1 MNSYIKKYSPLIIIS
16 VSIIIFVLM
25 IRLRPEAKFEE
36 PKIIPQLVETMV
48 AYPSEVG
55 AKISSQGTIR
65 PEHEIFVTSEL
76 SGKVTWVSKN
86 FLDGAG
92 LQIGDTLMKI
102 EKRDYELA
110 LISTESSLFLA
121 WLALEREEAEANLAS
136 IEWKRVGKGD
146 ASSLTLREPQLAQAR
161 AVLAAAEAAYEQS
174 KRNLERT
181 SIIAPFDGRVRK
193 KMVDLGTNL
202 IPGSR
207 LADIYATASFEVR
220 LPIADKDIPFLGIP
234 LDGTSIDPANRPEV
248 RLSTSYGGDEL
259 NTKGSIVRSQSEI
272 DPKTRMISLVAAV
285 PIDENSK
292 IANSL
297 KVGMFMNAEIS
308 GLNFSD
314 IVGVPRYTI
323 KDETIW
329 VVQDKRLRKRSVE
342 VLRYEDEYALVK
354 DGLNTMDKI
363 LTTRLSSYI
372 DGMSVRCLL
381 YTSPSPRD

>member
-1 MNSYIKKYSPLIIIS
+1 MNSYIKKYSPLIIIL

-48 AYPSEVG
+48 AYPSEVR

-92 LQIGDTLMKI
+92 FQIGDTLMKI

-110 LISTESSLFLA
+110 LISTESSLFQA
-121 WLALEREEAEANLAS
+121 RLALEREEAEANLAS

-234 LDGTSIDPANRPEV
+234 LDGTSIDPSNRPEV

-259 NTKGSIVRSQSEI
+259 NTKGFIVRSESEI
-272 DPKTRMISLVAAV
+272 DPKTRMISAIATI
-285 PIDENSK
+285 PISN
-292 IANSL
+292 ANSGF
-297 KVGMFMNAEIS
+297 KVGMFVNAEIN
-308 GLNFSD
+308 GLSFPG
-314 IVGVPRYTI
+314 VTVVPRSAV
-323 KDETIW
+323 KDNMIW
-329 VVQDKRLRKRSVE
+329 VVIDEKLRRKSVE
-342 VLRYEDEYALVK
+342 VIRFEKDFAFIS
-354 DGLNTMDKI
+354 DGLNKNDRI
-363 LTTRLSSYI
+363 LITRLSSYV
-372 DGMSVRCLL
+372 DGMPVRLN
-381 YTSPSPRD
+381 

>member
-1 MNSYIKKYSPLIIIS
+1 MNRYIKKYSPLIIIS
-16 VSIIIFVLM
+16 VSIIIFILM

-92 LQIGDTLMKI
+92 FKIGDTLMKI

-110 LISTESSLFLA
+110 LISTESSLFQA
-121 WLALEREEAEANLAS
+121 RLALEREEAEANLAS

-207 LADIYATASFEVR
+207 LADIYATASFEIR
-220 LPIADKDIPFLGIP
+220 LPIADKDIPFIGIP

-272 DPKTRMISLVAAV
+272 NPKTRMISVIATI
-285 PIDENSK
+285 PISN
-292 IANSL
+292 ANSGF
-297 KVGMFMNAEIS
+297 KVGMFVNAEIN
-308 GLNFSD
+308 GLSFPG
-314 IVGVPRYTI
+314 VTVVPRSAV
-323 KDETIW
+323 KDNMIW
-329 VVQDKRLRKRSVE
+329 VVIDEKLRRKSVE
-342 VLRYEDEYALVK
+342 VIRFEKDFAFIS
-354 DGLNTMDKI
+354 DGLNKNDRI
-363 LTTRLSSYI
+363 LITRLSSYV
-372 DGMSVRCLL
+372 DGMPVRLN
-381 YTSPSPRD
+381 

>member
-1 MNSYIKKYSPLIIIS
+1 MNSYIKKYSPLIIIL

-48 AYPSEVG
+48 AYPSEVR

-92 LQIGDTLMKI
+92 FQIGDTLMKI

-110 LISTESSLFLA
+110 LISTESSLFQA
-121 WLALEREEAEANLAS
+121 RLALEREEAEANLAS

-234 LDGTSIDPANRPEV
+234 LDGTSIDPSNRPEV
-248 RLSTSYGGDEL
+248 RLSTNYGGDEL
-259 NTKGSIVRSQSEI
+259 NTKGFIVRSESEI
-272 DPKTRMISLVAAV
+272 DPKTRMISAIATI
-285 PIDENSK
+285 PISN
-292 IANSL
+292 ANSGF
-297 KVGMFMNAEIS
+297 KVGMFVNAEIN
-308 GLNFSD
+308 GLSFPG
-314 IVGVPRYTI
+314 VTVVPRSAV
-323 KDETIW
+323 KDNMIW
-329 VVQDKRLRKRSVE
+329 VVIDEKLRRKSVE
-342 VLRYEDEYALVK
+342 VIRFEKDFAFIS
-354 DGLNTMDKI
+354 DGLNKNDRI
-363 LTTRLSSYI
+363 LITRLSSYV
-372 DGMSVRCLL
+372 DGMPVRLN
-381 YTSPSPRD
+381 

>member
-16 VSIIIFVLM
+16 ISIIIFVLM

-48 AYPSEVG
+48 AYPSEVR

-92 LQIGDTLMKI
+92 FQIGDTLMKI

-110 LISTESSLFLA
+110 LISTESSLFQA
-121 WLALEREEAEANLAS
+121 RLALEREEAEANLAS

-234 LDGTSIDPANRPEV
+234 LDGTSIDAANRPEV

-259 NTKGSIVRSQSEI
+259 TTKGFIVRSESEI
-272 DPKTRMISLVAAV
+272 DPKTRMISAIATI
-285 PIDENSK
+285 PISN
-292 IANSL
+292 ANSGF
-297 KVGMFMNAEIS
+297 KVGMFVNAEIN
-308 GLNFSD
+308 GLSYPG
-314 IVGVPRYTI
+314 ITVVPRSAV
-323 KDETIW
+323 KDNMIW
-329 VVQDKRLRKRSVE
+329 VVIDEKLRRKSVE
-342 VLRYEDEYALVK
+342 VIRFEKDFAFIS
-354 DGLNTMDKI
+354 DGLNKNDRI
-363 LTTRLSSYI
+363 LITRLSSYV
-372 DGMSVRCLL
+372 DGMPIRLN
-381 YTSPSPRD
+381 

>member
-16 VSIIIFVLM
+16 VSIIIFILM

-92 LQIGDTLMKI
+92 FKIGDTLMKI

-110 LISTESSLFLA
+110 LISTESSLFQA
-121 WLALEREEAEANLAS
+121 RLALEREEAEANLAS
-136 IEWKRVGKGD
+136 IEWKRVGKGG

-234 LDGTSIDPANRPEV
+234 LDGASIDPANRPEV

-272 DPKTRMISLVAAV
+272 DPKTRMISVIATI
-285 PIDENSK
+285 PISN
-292 IANSL
+292 ANSGF
-297 KVGMFMNAEIS
+297 KVGMFVNAEIN
-308 GLNFSD
+308 GLSFPG
-314 IVGVPRYTI
+314 VTVVPRSAV
-323 KDETIW
+323 KDNMIW
-329 VVQDKRLRKRSVE
+329 VVIDEKLRRKSVE
-342 VLRYEDEYALVK
+342 VIRFEKDFAFIS
-354 DGLNTMDKI
+354 DGLNKNDRI
-363 LTTRLSSYI
+363 LITRLSSYV
-372 DGMSVRCLL
+372 DGMPVRLN
-381 YTSPSPRD
+381 

>member
-1 MNSYIKKYSPLIIIS
+1 MNRYIKKYSPLIIIS
-16 VSIIIFVLM
+16 VSIIIFILM

-92 LQIGDTLMKI
+92 FKIGDTLMKI

-110 LISTESSLFLA
+110 LISTESSLFQA
-121 WLALEREEAEANLAS
+121 RLALEREEAEANLAS

-220 LPIADKDIPFLGIP
+220 LPIADKDIPFIGIP

-272 DPKTRMISLVAAV
+272 NPKTRMISVIATI
-285 PIDENSK
+285 PISNDNSGF
-292 IANSL
+292 
-297 KVGMFMNAEIS
+297 KVGMFVNAEIN
-308 GLNFSD
+308 GLSFPG
-314 IVGVPRYTI
+314 VTVVPRSAV
-323 KDETIW
+323 KDNMIW
-329 VVQDKRLRKRSVE
+329 IVIDEKLRRKSVE
-342 VLRYEDEYALVK
+342 VIRFEKDFAFIS
-354 DGLNTMDKI
+354 DGLNKNDRI
-363 LTTRLSSYI
+363 LITRLSSYV
-372 DGMSVRCLL
+372 DGMPIRLN
-381 YTSPSPRD
+381 

>member
-1 MNSYIKKYSPLIIIS
+1 MNRYIKKYSPLIIIS
-16 VSIIIFVLM
+16 VSIIIFILM

-92 LQIGDTLMKI
+92 FQIGDTLMKI

-110 LISTESSLFLA
+110 LISTESSLFQA
-121 WLALEREEAEANLAS
+121 RLALEREEAEANLAS

-272 DPKTRMISLVAAV
+272 DPKTRMISVIATI
-285 PIDENSK
+285 PISN
-292 IANSL
+292 ANSGF
-297 KVGMFMNAEIS
+297 KVGMFVNAEIN
-308 GLNFSD
+308 GLSFPG
-314 IVGVPRYTI
+314 VTVVPRSAV
-323 KDETIW
+323 KDNMIW
-329 VVQDKRLRKRSVE
+329 VVIDEKLRRKSVE
-342 VLRYEDEYALVK
+342 VIRFENDFAFIS
-354 DGLNTMDKI
+354 DGLNKNDRI
-363 LTTRLSSYI
+363 LITRLSSYV
-372 DGMSVRCLL
+372 DGMPVRLN
-381 YTSPSPRD
+381 

>member
-48 AYPSEVG
+48 AYPSEVR

-92 LQIGDTLMKI
+92 FKIGDTLMKI

-110 LISTESSLFLA
+110 LISTESSLFQA
-121 WLALEREEAEANLAS
+121 RLALEREEAEANLAS

-234 LDGTSIDPANRPEV
+234 LDGTSIDAANRPEV

-259 NTKGSIVRSQSEI
+259 TTKGFIVRSESEI
-272 DPKTRMISLVAAV
+272 DPKTRMISAIATI
-285 PIDENSK
+285 PISN
-292 IANSL
+292 ANSGF
-297 KVGMFMNAEIS
+297 KVGMFVNAEIN
-308 GLNFSD
+308 GLSYPG
-314 IVGVPRYTI
+314 ITVVPRSAV
-323 KDETIW
+323 KDNMIW
-329 VVQDKRLRKRSVE
+329 VVIDEKLRRKSVE
-342 VLRYEDEYALVK
+342 VIRFEKDFAFIS
-354 DGLNTMDKI
+354 DGLNKNDRI
-363 LTTRLSSYI
+363 LITRLSSYV
-372 DGMSVRCLL
+372 DGMPVRLN
-381 YTSPSPRD
+381 

>member
-1 MNSYIKKYSPLIIIS
+1 MNSYIKKYSPLIIIL

-48 AYPSEVG
+48 AYPSEVE

-92 LQIGDTLMKI
+92 FQIGDTLMKI

-110 LISTESSLFLA
+110 LISTESSLFQA
-121 WLALEREEAEANLAS
+121 RLALEREEAEANLAS

-220 LPIADKDIPFLGIP
+220 LPIADKDIPFIGIP

-248 RLSTSYGGDEL
+248 RLFTSYGGDEL

-272 DPKTRMISLVAAV
+272 DPKTRMISVIATI
-285 PIDENSK
+285 PISN
-292 IANSL
+292 ANSGF
-297 KVGMFMNAEIS
+297 KVGMFVNAEIN
-308 GLNFSD
+308 GLSFPG
-314 IVGVPRYTI
+314 VTVVPRSAV
-323 KDETIW
+323 KDNMIW
-329 VVQDKRLRKRSVE
+329 VVIDEKLRRKSVE
-342 VLRYEDEYALVK
+342 VIRFEKDFAFIS
-354 DGLNTMDKI
+354 DGLNKNDRI
-363 LTTRLSSYI
+363 LITRLSSYV
-372 DGMSVRCLL
+372 DGMPVRLN
-381 YTSPSPRD
+381 

>member
-1 MNSYIKKYSPLIIIS
+1 MNSHIKKYSPLIIIS

-48 AYPSEVG
+48 AYPSEVR

-92 LQIGDTLMKI
+92 FQIGDTLMKI

-110 LISTESSLFLA
+110 LISTESSLFQA
-121 WLALEREEAEANLAS
+121 RLALEREEAEANLAS

-181 SIIAPFDGRVRK
+181 SIIAPFDGRKK
-193 KMVDLGTNL
+193 KMH
-202 IPGSR
+202 
-207 LADIYATASFEVR
+207 
-220 LPIADKDIPFLGIP
+220 
-234 LDGTSIDPANRPEV
+234 
-248 RLSTSYGGDEL
+248 
-259 NTKGSIVRSQSEI
+259 
-272 DPKTRMISLVAAV
+272 
-285 PIDENSK
+285 
-292 IANSL
+292 
-297 KVGMFMNAEIS
+297 
-308 GLNFSD
+308 
-314 IVGVPRYTI
+314 
-323 KDETIW
+323 
-329 VVQDKRLRKRSVE
+329 
-342 VLRYEDEYALVK
+342 
-354 DGLNTMDKI
+354 
-363 LTTRLSSYI
+363 
-372 DGMSVRCLL
+372 
-381 YTSPSPRD
+381 

>member
-1 MNSYIKKYSPLIIIS
+1 MNSYIKKYSPLIIIL

-25 IRLRPEAKFEE
+25 IQLRPEAKFEE

-48 AYPSEVG
+48 AYPSEVR

-92 LQIGDTLMKI
+92 FQFGDTLMKI

-110 LISTESSLFLA
+110 LISTESSLFQA
-121 WLALEREEAEANLAS
+121 RLALEREEAEANLAS

-234 LDGTSIDPANRPEV
+234 LDGTSIDAANRPEV
-248 RLSTSYGGDEL
+248 RLSTSYGGNEL
-259 NTKGSIVRSQSEI
+259 STKGFIVRSGSEI
-272 DPKTRMISLVAAV
+272 DPKTRMISAIATI
-285 PIDENSK
+285 PISN
-292 IANSL
+292 ANSGF
-297 KVGMFMNAEIS
+297 KVGMFVNAEIN
-308 GLNFSD
+308 GLSFPG
-314 IVGVPRYTI
+314 VTVVPRSAV
-323 KDETIW
+323 KDNMIW
-329 VVQDKRLRKRSVE
+329 VVIDEKLRRKSVE
-342 VLRYEDEYALVK
+342 VIRFEKDFAFIS
-354 DGLNTMDKI
+354 DGLNKNDRI
-363 LTTRLSSYI
+363 LITRLSSYV
-372 DGMSVRCLL
+372 DGMPVRLN
-381 YTSPSPRD
+381 

>member
-1 MNSYIKKYSPLIIIS
+1 MNRYIKKYIPLIIIS
-16 VSIIIFVLM
+16 VSIIIFILM
-25 IRLRPEAKFEE
+25 IQLRPEAKFEE

-92 LQIGDTLMKI
+92 FKIGDTLMKI

-110 LISTESSLFLA
+110 LISTESSLFQA
-121 WLALEREEAEANLAS
+121 RLALEREEAEANLAS

-220 LPIADKDIPFLGIP
+220 LPIADKDIPFIGIP

-272 DPKTRMISLVAAV
+272 DPKTRMISVIATI
-285 PIDENSK
+285 PISN
-292 IANSL
+292 ANSGF
-297 KVGMFMNAEIS
+297 KVGMFVNAEIN
-308 GLNFSD
+308 GLSFPG
-314 IVGVPRYTI
+314 VTVVPRSAV
-323 KDETIW
+323 KDNMIW
-329 VVQDKRLRKRSVE
+329 VVIDEKLRRKSVE
-342 VLRYEDEYALVK
+342 VIRFEKDFAFIS
-354 DGLNTMDKI
+354 DGLNKNDRI
-363 LTTRLSSYI
+363 LITRLSSYV
-372 DGMSVRCLL
+372 DGMPVRLN
-381 YTSPSPRD
+381 

>member
-1 MNSYIKKYSPLIIIS
+1 MNSYIKKYSPLIIIL

-48 AYPSEVG
+48 AYPSEVR

-92 LQIGDTLMKI
+92 FQIGDTLMKI

-110 LISTESSLFLA
+110 LISTESSLFQA
-121 WLALEREEAEANLAS
+121 RLALEREEAEANLAS

-234 LDGTSIDPANRPEV
+234 LDGTSIDPSNRPEV

-259 NTKGSIVRSQSEI
+259 NTKGFIVRSESEI
-272 DPKTRMISLVAAV
+272 DPKTRMISAIATI
-285 PIDENSK
+285 PISNTNSGF
-292 IANSL
+292 
-297 KVGMFMNAEIS
+297 KVGMFVNAEIN
-308 GLNFSD
+308 GLSFPG
-314 IVGVPRYTI
+314 VTVVPRSAV
-323 KDETIW
+323 KDNMIW
-329 VVQDKRLRKRSVE
+329 VVIDEKLRRKSVE
-342 VLRYEDEYALVK
+342 VIRFEKDFAFIS
-354 DGLNTMDKI
+354 DGLNKNDRI
-363 LTTRLSSYI
+363 LITRLSSYV
-372 DGMSVRCLL
+372 DGMPVRLN
-381 YTSPSPRD
+381 